1 MTGTVWKTHLALSY
15 VATTRDT
22 PKLRVLTGAYQPYY
36 RLARDQGTNDSNC
49 RLCSSSCEDT
59 RHILTECQAT
69 SNQCE
74 KLLPELL
81 NTIASIDRFSEILD
95 LSTLTIQ
102 VLKCVCYL

>member
-1 MTGTVWKTHLALSY
+1 M
-15 VATTRDT
+15 
-22 PKLRVLTGAYQPYY
+22 
-36 RLARDQGTNDSNC
+36 
-49 RLCSSSCEDT
+49 
-59 RHILTECQAT
+59 HILTECQAT